1 MQYTYCVMIQS
12 LHLDIASDFDLFT
25 FLSFRPWVYR
35 LFSWA
40 AQQQL
45 QTRLQHRRKLL
56 HSIWCLLSCSYRW
69 TDPDLFIW
77 MQKKISCTDIMSICH
92 LFLHA
97 LGRIIMIFVCVCV
110 CIGVMSGFNMSSD
123 LQRPEH
129 NIPVGTLTA
138 VFTSYGNTP
147 VTQTQMLCK
156 THKKWVLRTVK
167 MFVWRVNNSR
177 L

>member
-110 CIGVMSGFNMSSD
+110 YRRNVRLQHELRSSTARTQHPCGNADSCLYLVWQHSSHTNTNVM
-123 LQRPEH
+123 
-129 NIPVGTLTA
+129 
-138 VFTSYGNTP
+138 
-147 VTQTQMLCK
+147 
-156 THKKWVLRTVK
+156 
-167 MFVWRVNNSR
+167 
-177 L
+177 